1 MPLLFCKQIGTSQLG
16 VWQKDES
23 VAELLA
29 MSLLDDCERREYDG
43 IANDRRRSEWLA
55 IRLLLNKMLNAHQ
68 PILHAESGK
77 PYLPGCERFISISHS
92 PNMVAVILSDTNV
105 GIDIER
111 IHSRT
116 TKVRGKFLTGKE
128 LDWCTTDEQHTFVWT
143 VKESAYKLVDAVLEH
158 DEVEIAELPALTDD
172 FSTVVDIRREGFG
185 KMICHTMRIGDNFL
199 SYLAEKCAICC

>member
-16 VWQKDES
+16 VWRKDET

-29 MSLLDDCERREYDG
+29 LSSLCDSEKEEYNL

-55 IRLLLNKMLNAHQ
+55 TRLLLNRMTGFSQ
-68 PILHAESGK
+68 SILHTESGK
-77 PYLPGCERFISISHS
+77 PYLSGDARFISISHS
-92 PNMVAVILSDTNV
+92 LNMVAVMLSDANV

-128 LDWCTTDEQHTFVWT
+128 PDWCTTDEQHTFVWT
-143 VKESAYKLVDAVLEH
+143 VKESAYKLVDDTLLH
-158 DEVEIAELPALTDD
+158 DEVEVDKPVLADNFAV
-172 FSTVVDIRREGFG
+172 SVDIRRNGFG
-185 KMICHTMRIGDNFL
+185 QMICHSMRIGDNIL
-199 SYLAEKCAICC
+199 SYLAKNC